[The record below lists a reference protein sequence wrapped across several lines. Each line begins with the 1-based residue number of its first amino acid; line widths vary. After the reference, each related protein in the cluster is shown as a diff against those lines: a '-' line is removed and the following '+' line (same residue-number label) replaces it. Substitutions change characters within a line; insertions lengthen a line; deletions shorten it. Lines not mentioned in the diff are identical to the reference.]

1 MSAIAPVVSV
11 AMSAYNARAYLAE
24 AVESILAQTF
34 TDFEFLII
42 DDGSTDDTPA
52 ILQKYAERDA
62 RIRLVVREN
71 IGLVRTLNELIGMAR
86 GEFLARMDADDIAL
100 PHRFE
105 RQVAFL
111 RYHPEVVALGSRVAW
126 IDPEGHVL
134 REFCGQEAHEEID
147 EAHLAM
153 QAGIMSHPAVMIRA
167 DPLRALGGY
176 RTEFYLAE
184 DFDLWLRLAEVGRL
198 ANFPEVLLKYRVHAT
213 SRGYLHQHRQSAFIH
228 QAVRDACA
236 RRGIPEVAFP
246 PTSDAPLKLEADH
259 RMVWAWWAL
268 KEGNVTAA
276 RRNAMRRLQLKP
288 LSTESWRLLAC
299 SLRGY

>member
-1 MSAIAPVVSV
+1 MSAITPVVSV

-24 AVESILAQTF
+24 AVESILGQTF

-42 DDGSTDDTPA
+42 DDGSTDETPA
-52 ILQKYAERDA
+52 ILRGYAERDA

-86 GEFLARMDADDIAL
+86 GEFVARMDADDIAL

-105 RQVAFL
+105 RQVAFF
-111 RYHPEVVALGSRVAW
+111 REHPEVVALGSRVAW

-134 REFCGQEAHEEID
+134 REFCAEETHEEID
-147 EAHLAM
+147 RAHLAM
-153 QAGIMSHPAVMIRA
+153 QGGTISHPAVMIRA
-167 DPLRALGGY
+167 ETLRALGGY
-176 RTEFYLAE
+176 RTEFSLTE

-213 SRGYLHQHRQSAFIH
+213 SRGYLHQHRQSPFMH
-228 QAVRDACA
+228 QAVRDACN
-236 RRGIPEVAFP
+236 RRGIPEVTFP
-246 PTSDAPLKLEADH
+246 PTSDAPLRLEADH

-268 KEGNVTAA
+268 NAGNVDAA
-276 RRNAMRRLQLKP
+276 RKNALRRFRLRP
-288 LSTESWRLLAC
+288 LSKESWKVLMC